1 MKIIIKKVLKS
12 ILIFIISTIII
23 YLIFTISAFY
33 NWSVENQIFIKSD
46 TLLLELKSE
55 KIQKLGDYVGNYAKL
70 LEESKNKTYDEE
82 SSNYHSLGEYYNPL
96 GFAVWQYFSIEI
108 REIWNKYITISILS
122 GISIVIAYIIIS
134 SKKMNNIL
142 KFVLGYFGVMLIIPL
157 IYMYILTNNFWG
169 ILPTYQ
175 SMPKYF
181 YIGYTT
187 LFILMYFINYK
198 IGVKMTKELNKNIKS
213 LESK

>member
-1 MKIIIKKVLKS
+1 MKLIIKKILNS
-12 ILIFIISTIII
+12 ILLFILSTIII

-33 NWSVENQIFIKSD
+33 NWSIENQIFINVDK
-46 TLLLELKSE
+46 LLLELNSE
-55 KIQKLGDYVGNYAKL
+55 KIQELGDYIGNNAKL
-70 LEESKNKTYDEE
+70 LEESNNKTHEGE
-82 SSNYHSLGEYYNPL
+82 NSNYHSLGEYYNPL
-96 GFAVWQYFSIEI
+96 GFAVWQYFCMEI
-108 REIWNKYITISILS
+108 RDIWNKYINISILS
-122 GISIVIAYIIIS
+122 GISIAIAYIIIT

-142 KFVLGYFGVMLIIPL
+142 KFSLGYFGVMLIIPP
-157 IYMYILTNNFWG
+157 IYMYSWTNNFWG

-198 IGVKMTKELNKNIKS
+198 IGVKMTKELNKNIKT